1 MKSAYLVLGIPGN
14 ASKADVEDAFKKA
27 QHHYSSLKLAAE
39 PDAVDK
45 FLEIKTAFNVL
56 RDDESRAAHDRK
68 LSSMRDQPR
77 AAESLERKARV
88 VDAETQTSGFTLV
101 WKALVALVALFL
113 VVGFYV
119 NSKRESAMKEQ
130 LFKETQQKQAEAEEA
145 RKDEARAAKEEASRL
160 RQTQKI
166 EQQERQFRQESDRAI
181 SFARSAEAQRNSQDL
196 QRQAAEQREIQRKE
210 YEAKARDQNIARE
223 AQQRLAMDKA
233 RIRELC
239 YLNYRRPDC

>member
-27 QHHYSSLKLAAE
+27 QHHYSSPKLAAD

-45 FLEIKTAFNVL
+45 FLEVKTAFNVL
-56 RDDESRAAHDRK
+56 RDSDSRAAHDRK
-68 LSSMRDQPR
+68 LSSMRDQPK
-77 AAESLERKARV
+77 AVESSVRKARV
-88 VDAETQTSGFTLV
+88 VDTEMQASGFPLV
-101 WKALVALVALFL
+101 WKVLVALAVLFL

-130 LFKETQQKQAEAEEA
+130 LLKETQQRQVEAEEA
-145 RKDEARAAKEEASRL
+145 RKEEARAAKAEASQL
-160 RQTQKI
+160 RQAQKT

-181 SFARSAEAQRNSQDL
+181 AIVRSAEAQRNSQEL
-196 QRQAAEQREIQRKE
+196 QRQSAEQREIQRKE